1 MSLNVSG
8 LTKRYDRV
16 VIDQFTYQFESGR
29 LYVIKGVSGCGK
41 TTLLNI
47 LGGLDSAYEGEVSF
61 DGRTGRNHLS
71 ASVGYIFQ
79 QSLLISDLTVR
90 NNLLLVNPDS
100 AKIDAVMAR
109 LGVSHLYDKYPT
121 ELSGGERQRIAV
133 VRALITG
140 AKVLLAD
147 EPTASLDETNS
158 VGIAT
163 LLSELCKDGCTVIVA
178 THEHYFDELADE
190 IIYLDYG
197 KIGCVEI
204 RTERTAGASATSP
217 EAVEFAA
224 GREVEVPVAGREA
237 GATDK
242 VQKVSTAKS
251 AKKAKKKNEEIIEK
265 TAEKPAK
272 GENLSLLKI
281 LFTRGKRQ
289 WKISSF
295 VPTIILTLLILVVS
309 TVTNRVDAILLGYL
323 EHYYPSDIVELNA
336 KKIGE
341 MDQELLDAMTVY
353 YPYMAEEDDVRALYY
368 AEKEDSVLGVK
379 GMLKY
384 GYFPET
390 EEQIIVSYD
399 FAQEKFGPVS
409 SAEDIVGKTYT
420 FAGREFTITGCL
432 HSFDED
438 KALGFFFNTES
449 LFDSDWLYYRYRG
462 SMIFMDYDV
471 IKEIGEVSYNPMGS
485 TSGSVT
491 ATCDGWMRDPAL
503 KEKIFSLYA
512 SDYRRSTNSIVDIID
527 NTTYAI
533 DPFMLILYFVL
544 IVCFLIACIFV
555 RSKVDIELHYRSR
568 EIGFLQIF
576 KVKKRTLRRMILWEY
591 LMQLAISMIIPL
603 SIYVVLMVSASAFL
617 NAFMIFNVVHVGVA
631 FGTLLVLYI
640 HALTGTIKRYMKRDV
655 IELIRA

>member
-8 LTKRYDRV
+8 LTKRYDRA
-16 VIDQFTYQFESGR
+16 VINQFTYQFEPGR

-47 LGGLDSAYEGEVSF
+47 LGGLDSIYEGEVSF
-61 DGRTGRNHLS
+61 DGNAERDHLVT
-71 ASVGYIFQ
+71 SVGYIFQ
-79 QSLLISDLTVR
+79 ESLLISDLTIR
-90 NNLLLVNPDS
+90 NNLLLVTPDFE
-100 AKIDAVMAR
+100 KINAVMTR

-121 ELSGGERQRIAV
+121 ELSGGERQRVAV
-133 VRALITG
+133 ARALITG
-140 AKVLLAD
+140 VKVLLAD
-147 EPTASLDETNS
+147 EPTASLDEANS
-158 VGIAT
+158 IEIAT
-163 LLSELCKDGCTVIVA
+163 LLSELCKEGCSVIVA
-178 THEHYFDELADE
+178 THEHYFNELADE
-190 IIYLDYG
+190 IIHLDYG
-197 KIGCVEI
+197 RIGRVEMWM
-204 RTERTAGASATSP
+204 EQAEGGYATSDGGG
-217 EAVEFAA
+217 E
-224 GREVEVPVAGREA
+224 GVADRSV
-237 GATDK
+237 GA
-242 VQKVSTAKS
+242 
-251 AKKAKKKNEEIIEK
+251 I
-265 TAEKPAK
+265 
-272 GENLSLLKI
+272 GENLSLFKI
-281 LFTRGKRQ
+281 LLSRSRRH
-289 WKISSF
+289 WKFSSF
-295 VPTIILTLLILVVS
+295 MPTIILTLLILVVS

-353 YPYMAEEDDVRALYY
+353 YPYMAEEDGVRALYY

-438 KALGFFFNTES
+438 KALGFFFNTEA
-449 LFDSDWLYYRYRG
+449 LFDSDMLYHRYRG
-462 SMIFMDYDV
+462 SIIFMDYDV
-471 IKEIGEVSYNPMGS
+471 IREIGEVSYNPKGS
-485 TSGSVT
+485 TFGSVT
-491 ATCDGWMRDPAL
+491 ATCDGWMRNPEM

-512 SDYRRSTNSIVDIID
+512 GDYRRSTNSIVDIID
-527 NTTYAI
+527 NATYAI
-533 DPFMLILYFVL
+533 DLFMLILYFVL
-544 IVCFLIACIFV
+544 IICFLIACIFV

-576 KVKKRTLRRMILWEY
+576 KVKKRTLKRMILWEY
-591 LMQLAISMIIPL
+591 LIRLAIAMIIPF
-603 SIYVVLMVSASAFL
+603 SIYAALMAVASTFL
-617 NAFMIFNVVHVGVA
+617 NALMIFNVVHVGVA

-640 HALTGTIKRYMKRDV
+640 HALSGTIKRYMKRDV
-655 IELIRA
+655 VELIRA